1 MKILFTALLLL
12 FSQELTFTYHQQ
24 EYDAIIVDPAKEKIS
39 MHWLDEK
46 GLPYKSIAALK
57 ATLKHPLLI
66 TNGGMFQPGN
76 IPVGLYIENGQE
88 LHPLDTA
95 QNKPGN
101 FYLFPNGVFYTDLH
115 GAHITTT
122 QHFNKKDV
130 INATQ
135 SGPML
140 VIDGKIHPMFKEGS
154 TNVNLRS
161 GVGIMPDG
169 KVVFVISKSNQT
181 NFYDFAAIF
190 KEKFGCSNALY
201 LDGAISK
208 MYLKENRQEEAGGDF
223 GVMIAVS
230 PAK

>member
-1 MKILFTALLLL
+1 MKILLTALLLL
-12 FSQELTFTYHQQ
+12 FSRELTFTYHQQ
-24 EYDAIIVDPAKEKIS
+24 EYDAIIIDPAKEHIH
-39 MHWLDEK
+39 MHWLDDK
-46 GLPYKSIAALK
+46 GIAYKTIAAVK
-57 ATLKHPLLI
+57 ATLKQPLLI
-66 TNGGMFQPGN
+66 TNGSMFQAGN
-76 IPVGLYIENGQE
+76 IPVGLYIEDGKE

-101 FYLFPNGVFYTDLH
+101 FYLLPNGVFYTDKF
-115 GAHITTT
+115 GAHVTTT
-122 QHFNKKDV
+122 RQFNKSEV

-154 TNVNLRS
+154 ENVNLRS

-169 KVVFVISKSNQT
+169 KVVFVISKSNKS

-190 KEKFGCSNALY
+190 KDKFGCKNALY

-208 MYLKENRQEEAGGDF
+208 MYLKGNRKDDLEGDF
-223 GVMIAVS
+223 GVMIAVT
-230 PAK
+230 PK